1 MDRRDE
7 KASQIARR
15 LAEHQRR
22 MLNLAIQL
30 QALYGGRKEDVAG
43 LVKEEGGS
51 GSGSGSGSGPGSGPG
66 SGSGHGEGRE
76 GREGREGWKGREGG
90 DKAGGGLLGF
100 GAGWKERL
108 GAGGGSGAG
117 VM

>member
-51 GSGSGSGSGPGSGPG
+51 GSGPGSG